1 MRKFKNEPLDTLVDP
16 VYEQD
21 AERYTGQRA
30 KILDKLI
37 YFKIRKNTD
46 ISNPEG
52 WVTKTDLEWW
62 SGSRR
67 IASRINELRDDY
79 VIDTKYDS
87 KRNEAHYR
95 MRGKRV
101 NPRIKKPHCPTC
113 KCVNNS
119 GNIISVVE
127 LDTGQE
133 LYSGEKQNMFR
144 LDYEVDYEA
153 D

>member
-37 YFKIRKNTD
+37 WFKIRNNINT
-46 ISNPEG
+46 SNPEG
-52 WVTKTDLEWW
+52 WISKTDLEWW

-87 KRNEAHYR
+87 MRNEALYR

-101 NPRIKKPHCPTC
+101 KPRIKKPHCTTC
-113 KCVNNS
+113 KCINNNYGTVVS
-119 GNIISVVE
+119 GNTISVVD
-127 LDTGQE
+127 LDTGQD
-133 LYSGEKQNMFR
+133 LFSGDKPNTFGGG
-144 LDYEVDYEA
+144 L
-153 D
+153 